1 MSFSGP
7 FNISKATPTTST
19 TNTNTVSISTSPAKS
34 GSPALPKASL
44 ASQESGLK
52 IFTLSPDSPK
62 VVAGATTTGLTDVTS
77 QGVRLDVLELDI
89 KDILGKYDLEQ
100 KDDESTYDVDL
111 LEEKMKQFSV
121 KKTPESMQTDTPL
134 GLEDDE
140 NPGSEKLHQPEI
152 PLNPEPVKIE
162 TSQKGEQ
169 IDMIEEGPATVKEG
183 QSDFLRD
190 LGTKPQGESVDQEH
204 NSSSSHQD
212 NNNKNNTEAG
222 ESQESQG
229 ASVGMQPYVLEENAA
244 VDLSAPI
251 SESEEIEE
259 FKLREAD
266 KSQTSNPRSRLSR
279 NNSIGKAIRTV
290 DPREQHQI
298 SHRPFDFHVFFSHLR
313 SKSAEPIV
321 KYITSFLVS
330 FTRQANSMT
339 AAQMIRAT
347 VQFRVFINEKF
358 EEFEP
363 FALMDEKDVEN
374 SNEGI
379 EKLIM
384 NRLYDV
390 CFSPAAVKK
399 FGSAASVS
407 AHQDVQEDRAF
418 DLQVEKFS
426 WVSGVHLDVDLDE
439 LTKKK
444 KSDSGEPIDHFEYA
458 VREMNK
464 MNEYR
469 APRDK
474 IICILNS
481 CKIIF
486 SILKI
491 GNLETNADAFI
502 PLLILVIMR
511 AKIENLVSNLRY
523 IERFRGEEWLNHG
536 ETSYYMSSMQGA
548 ISFIQNIQEADLT
561 ISHEEFAANMEAW
574 EAHLK
579 QNALLVHPQPQH
591 SNDQGES
598 RQTLSPLEVIFASAE
613 MFTKSI
619 LNLMSPAPQE
629 RQPIEPPRSSEPPQ
643 ESGPSEEQ
651 VELTFSQMVE
661 MFPDLDKAV
670 LRDIVVMKN
679 ADVDSTLDV
688 CLQLMADS

>member
-1 MSFSGP
+1 M
-7 FNISKATPTTST
+7 
-19 TNTNTVSISTSPAKS
+19 
-34 GSPALPKASL
+34 
-44 ASQESGLK
+44 K
-52 IFTLSPDSPK
+52 ILTLSPDSPK

-77 QGVRLDVLELDI
+77 HAVRLDVLELDI

-100 KDDESTYDVDL
+100 KDNESTYDVDL

-121 KKTPESMQTDTPL
+121 KKAPESVLTDTQL
-134 GLEDDE
+134 GHEDDGT
-140 NPGSEKLHQPEI
+140 PRSEKFPEPKT
-152 PLNPEPVKIE
+152 PLNSEFVNIKTDQEGGNIHG
-162 TSQKGEQ
+162 T
-169 IDMIEEGPATVKEG
+169 EEDIVNGKERQPATSRG
-183 QSDFLRD
+183 LD
-190 LGTKPQGESVDQEH
+190 TKPRDDSSKQVGN
-204 NSSSSHQD
+204 NSSDQQD
-212 NNNKNNTEAG
+212 HNNNNDTTEAG
-222 ESQESQG
+222 ETQGSQDS
-229 ASVGMQPYVLEENAA
+229 SIGMQPYILEENVA

-266 KSQTSNPRSRLSR
+266 NSQSSNPRSRLSR
-279 NNSIGKAIRTV
+279 NNSIGRAIRTV

-363 FALMDEKDVEN
+363 FALMDEKDIEN

-444 KSDSGEPIDHFEYA
+444 KDESGEPIDHFDYA

-486 SILKI
+486 SILKT
-491 GNLETNADAFI
+491 GNHETNADAFI

-561 ISHEEFAANMEAW
+561 IGHEEFAANMEAW

-579 QNALLVHPQPQH
+579 QNAHLVHPQPQH
-591 SNDQGES
+591 VNEQGGP

-629 RQPIEPPRSSEPPQ
+629 RHLSEPPRNSEPSQ